1 MQNFNL
7 IQNMNF
13 DQFASKLP
21 GIRFAQSTMPTS
33 CRWYKSES
41 VLTILYFFSGRDVSG
56 KANTVSGSFEIR
68 LVRSLL
74 SVIQEVVSCLLH
86 KYKDVF
92 IVFCKIRFFQT
103 KEKFEKS

>member
-7 IQNMNF
+7 IQNV
-13 DQFASKLP
+13 P
-21 GIRFAQSTMPTS
+21 GMRFAQSTMPTS

>member
-1 MQNFNL
+1 MIQNVNL
-7 IQNMNF
+7 IQN
-13 DQFASKLP
+13 LP
-21 GIRFAQSTMPTS
+21 GMRFAQSTMPTS

-86 KYKDVF
+86 KYKGVLLYS
-92 IVFCKIRFFQT
+92 VKYNFFQ
-103 KEKFEKS
+103 SQ